1 MFGLKEDD
9 IKTLDALIKITGEK
23 KSVAATILS
32 GKNNILTNMIHMRET
47 LENNASIARLNDIIF
62 EIENLLNSLS
72 IANSN
77 EIDIVKHI
85 EDLEREINVM
95 IKNMEKC

>member
-1 MFGLKEDD
+1 
-9 IKTLDALIKITGEK
+9 
-23 KSVAATILS
+23 
-32 GKNNILTNMIHMRET
+32 MIHMRET

-77 EIDIVKHI
+77 EIENLQIFFKYRDSTP
-85 EDLEREINVM
+85 DTAD
-95 IKNMEKC
+95 